1 MLLCL
6 NPPSPLRVLLP
17 LSGCPL
23 ACSGQLF
30 LCDIWAPG
38 LQSCAGENPQPTQ
51 IGTTTESSAVT
62 MGPPSSLETHLK
74 SLPANLSFPHSGSS

>member
-17 LSGCPL
+17 LSGCAL

-30 LCDIWAPG
+30 SVTSGLLGSRAVLEKIRSPHRLAL
-38 LQSCAGENPQPTQ
+38 LQS
-51 IGTTTESSAVT
+51 
-62 MGPPSSLETHLK
+62 HL
-74 SLPANLSFPHSGSS
+74 

>member
-30 LCDIWAPG
+30 SVTSG
-38 LQSCAGENPQPTQ
+38 LLGSRAVLEQIRTQPNLRKEYGRVWPLLLTGCAT
-51 IGTTTESSAVT
+51 
-62 MGPPSSLETHLK
+62 
-74 SLPANLSFPHSGSS
+74 

>member
-17 LSGCPL
+17 LSGCAL

-30 LCDIWAPG
+30 SVTSG
-38 LQSCAGENPQPTQ
+38 LLGSRAVLEQIRTQPNLRKEYGRVWPLLLTGCAT
-51 IGTTTESSAVT
+51 
-62 MGPPSSLETHLK
+62 
-74 SLPANLSFPHSGSS
+74 